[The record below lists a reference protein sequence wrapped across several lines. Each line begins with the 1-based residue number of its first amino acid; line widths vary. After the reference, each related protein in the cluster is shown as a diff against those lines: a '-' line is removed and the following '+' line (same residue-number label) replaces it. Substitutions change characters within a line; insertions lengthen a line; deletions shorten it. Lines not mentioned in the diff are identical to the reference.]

1 MEDAALAPLIANARR
16 YVQQYRGAPDG
27 QVWVSFDGAAIE
39 RWLTQNGQPVWG
51 HERPSTY
58 VWLTAQTGPQSG
70 TLITG
75 EDTSDLKTAI
85 DAAAAVRGVPLIWPS
100 AADAE
105 KNHLDYA
112 GVNGAAPVHLGG
124 HRPPLRRR
132 GHTHRQGCRHGRDV
146 PTCAGRCCFRI
157 AAVNFPV
164 PWKA

>member
-1 MEDAALAPLIANARR
+1 MARC
-16 YVQQYRGAPDG
+16 GCPSTEPPSSAG
-27 QVWVSFDGAAIE
+27 
-39 RWLTQNGQPVWG
+39 LTQNGQPVWG
-51 HERPSTY
+51 HERPSTF

-112 GVNGAAPVHLGG
+112 GVNGAAQSTLADIGRRSGG
-124 HRPPLRRR
+124 EGILI
-132 GHTHRQGCRHGRDV
+132 GKA
-146 PTCAGRCCFRI
+146 AGT
-157 AAVNFPV
+157 AATVQRALDAV
-164 PWKA
+164 VSRSQQ